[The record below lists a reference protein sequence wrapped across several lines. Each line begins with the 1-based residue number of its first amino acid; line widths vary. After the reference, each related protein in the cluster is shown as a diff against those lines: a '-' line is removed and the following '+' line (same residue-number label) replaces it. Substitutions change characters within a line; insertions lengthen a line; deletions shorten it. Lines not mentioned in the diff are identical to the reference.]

1 MENGSLGRIFLI
13 YNTGLG
19 GSVLPWVKL
28 TDEHYL
34 SFLARILSGFKNILF
49 HFRANFGKK

>member
-19 GSVLPWVKL
+19 GSVMPWVKFA
-28 TDEHYL
+28 DEHYL
-34 SFLARILSGFKNILF
+34 SFLAGIPSGFRNILF
-49 HFRANFGKK
+49 HFRANFV